1 MKTVIKVENLG
12 KQYRLGQVGT
22 GTLSHD
28 LNRAWH
34 RMRGKEDPYLKVG
47 EMNDRSIKGE
57 SEWIWALKDVS
68 FEVMQGEVLGII
80 GKNGAGKSTLLKI
93 LSQITSPSVGEIK
106 IKGRIAALLEVGTGF
121 HPELT
126 GRENVFLNGAVL
138 GMSKAEIKNKFDEI
152 VDFSGVEKYID
163 TPVKRFSSGMLVRL
177 GFAVAAH
184 LEPEILIVDEVL
196 AVGDVEF
203 QNKCL
208 GKMNEVSKS
217 GRTIIFVSH
226 NMQAVSQLCSRAI
239 LLENGTLTYNGTV
252 QEAVKKYL
260 NTSVVIGEAVID
272 YSNFKERKG
281 NGRIKITKV
290 EVFNKEQNKAGN
302 RIHTD
307 DDLCFRLYL
316 TAKELSRNVK
326 IAFHLYRSNETIFAN
341 VENVDSDFV
350 LEPFEGERCFE
361 ITFPKMN
368 LYPDIYRVGASIGT
382 TDWSEY
388 YDQII
393 PMFEFVVIEGAK
405 HIKRQLNING
415 GFIYLTPTWKVIN

>member
-1 MKTVIKVENLG
+1 MNTIIKVENLG

-47 EMNDRSIKGE
+47 EMNDRSVKGE

-93 LSQITSPSVGEIK
+93 LSQITSPSLGEIK

-138 GMSKAEIKNKFDEI
+138 GMSKAEITTKFDEI

-226 NMQAVSQLCSRAI
+226 NMQAISQLCSRAI
-239 LLENGTLTYNGTV
+239 LLENGTLTYNGDV
-252 QEAVKKYL
+252 KDAVKKYL
-260 NTSVVIGEAVID
+260 STSINTAGPVFDLSLLD
-272 YSNFKERKG
+272 DRKG
-281 NGRIKITKV
+281 NGFARFTKL
-290 EVFNKEQNKAGN
+290 EIMNKGKSESNFVIG
-302 RIHTD
+302 
-307 DDLCFRLYL
+307 DDLKLLL
-316 TAKELSRNVK
+316 TLKTKGFIKTAS
-326 IAFHLYRSNETIFAN
+326 IAIHIFDYDESIIAN
-341 VENVDSDFV
+341 IENIDSDFIV
-350 LEPFEGERCFE
+350 ENLEGEKTYEINFKNINFYPNTYKLGFWIGNTDGSETYDHLLRC
-361 ITFPKMN
+361 
-368 LYPDIYRVGASIGT
+368 A
-382 TDWSEY
+382 
-388 YDQII
+388 
-393 PMFEFVVIEGAK
+393 EFNVIEGSSLV
-405 HIKRQLNING
+405 KRTLSKNG
-415 GFIYLTPTWKVIN
+415 GILFLRPEWK

>member
-1 MKTVIKVENLG
+1 MTTVIKVENLG

-47 EMNDRSIKGE
+47 EMNDRAIKGE
-57 SEWIWALKDVS
+57 SEWIWALKDIN
-68 FEVMQGEVLGII
+68 FEVKQGEVLGII

-93 LSQITSPSVGEIK
+93 LSQITSPTIGEIK

-126 GRENVFLNGAVL
+126 GRENIFLNGAVL
-138 GMSKAEIKNKFDEI
+138 GMSKVEIKNKFDEI
-152 VDFSGVEKYID
+152 VDFSGIGKYID
-163 TPVKRFSSGMLVRL
+163 TPVKRYSSGMLVRL

-226 NMQAVSQLCSRAI
+226 NMQAISQLCSRAI
-239 LLENGTLTYNGTV
+239 LLENGTLTYNGNV
-252 QEAVKKYL
+252 KDAVKKYL
-260 NTSVVIGEAVID
+260 STSINTAGPVFDLSLLDDRKGTGLTRFTKLEVVNRDKNESNFVIG
-272 YSNFKERKG
+272 
-281 NGRIKITKV
+281 
-290 EVFNKEQNKAGN
+290 
-302 RIHTD
+302 
-307 DDLCFRLYL
+307 DDLKLKL
-316 TAKELSRNVK
+316 TLKTKGFIKTAS
-326 IAFHLYRSNETIFAN
+326 IAIHIFDYDESIIAN
-341 VENVDSDFV
+341 IENIDSDFIV
-350 LEPFEGERCFE
+350 ENLEGEKTYEINFKNINFYPNTYKLGFWIGSTDGSETYDHLLRC
-361 ITFPKMN
+361 
-368 LYPDIYRVGASIGT
+368 A
-382 TDWSEY
+382 
-388 YDQII
+388 
-393 PMFEFVVIEGAK
+393 EFNVIEGSSLV
-405 HIKRQLNING
+405 KRTLSKNG
-415 GFIYLTPTWKVIN
+415 GILFLRPEWK

>member
-1 MKTVIKVENLG
+1 MNTIIKVENLG

-68 FEVMQGEVLGII
+68 FEVKQGEVLGII

-93 LSQITSPSVGEIK
+93 LSQITSPSLGEIK

-196 AVGDVEF
+196 AVGDIEF

-226 NMQAVSQLCSRAI
+226 NMQAVSQLCTRAI
-239 LLENGTLTYNGTV
+239 LLENGTVSYNGTV
-252 QEAVKKYL
+252 QEAVRKYL
-260 NTSVVIGEAVID
+260 STSINISGPVYDLLSIKERRGTGLVQFTKLEIYNKEKISNSFMIGDDVELHLHLKSRYLMKFLSIAIHIYKYDETPIANIENID
-272 YSNFKERKG
+272 SNFIIDNIE
-281 NGRIKITKV
+281 NEVTFKI
-290 EVFNKEQNKAGN
+290 
-302 RIHTD
+302 
-307 DDLCFRLYL
+307 CFKDIR
-316 TAKELSRNVK
+316 
-326 IAFHLYRSNETIFAN
+326 
-341 VENVDSDFV
+341 
-350 LEPFEGERCFE
+350 
-361 ITFPKMN
+361 
-368 LYPDIYRVGASIGT
+368 LYPDTYKLGFWAASADSQETHDHLICC
-382 TDWSEY
+382 SEF
-388 YDQII
+388 I
-393 PMFEFVVIEGAK
+393 VIEGSNLVQRK
-405 HIKRQLNING
+405 LIKSKGSL
-415 GFIYLTPTWKVIN
+415 FLTPEWNRIN

>member
-28 LNRAWH
+28 INRAWH

-57 SEWIWALKDVS
+57 SEWIWALKDIN
-68 FEVMQGEVLGII
+68 FEVKQGEVLGII

-93 LSQITSPSVGEIK
+93 LSQITSPSIGEIK

-138 GMSKAEIKNKFDEI
+138 GMSKAEITDKFDEI
-152 VDFSGVEKYID
+152 VEFSGIGKYID

-226 NMQAVSQLCSRAI
+226 NMQAISQLCSRAI
-239 LLENGTLTYNGTV
+239 LLENGTLTYNGNV
-252 QEAVKKYL
+252 KDAVKKYL
-260 NTSVVIGEAVID
+260 STSINTAGPVFDLSLPDDRKGSGLARFTKLEVLNKGKSESNFVIG
-272 YSNFKERKG
+272 
-281 NGRIKITKV
+281 
-290 EVFNKEQNKAGN
+290 
-302 RIHTD
+302 
-307 DDLCFRLYL
+307 DDLELKL
-316 TAKELSRNVK
+316 TLKTKGFIKTAS
-326 IAFHLYRSNETIFAN
+326 IAIHLFDYDESIIAN
-341 VENVDSDFV
+341 IENIDSDFIV
-350 LEPFEGERCFE
+350 ENLEGEKTYE
-361 ITFPKMN
+361 INFKNIN
-368 LYPDIYRVGASIGT
+368 LYPNTYKLGFWIGS
-382 TDWSEY
+382 TDGSET
-388 YDQII
+388 YDHLLRCA
-393 PMFEFVVIEGAK
+393 EFNVIEGSP
-405 HIKRQLNING
+405 IVKRTLSKNG
-415 GFIYLTPTWKVIN
+415 GILFLRPEWK